1 MTENPDLKP
10 NKDHPEDS
18 EQNGFL
24 DTLPK
29 ELRDKEIFQG
39 IEDVGQLA
47 RKAHELG
54 GQVWDL
60 NAGKPKVP
68 ETADGYEVA
77 VPLGMPK
84 EEALIEGFKTK
95 AFETGMTQEQVSA
108 VTDLWN
114 SWISDQTIKQTEAMK
129 AAEAK
134 AVIDA
139 ESGLKDLWKE
149 NYETSMD
156 AVMQVLHTFG
166 TDEFKAEL
174 NQNGRGNS
182 IHFTEF
188 LHRIYSAMSED
199 AFVEGDPTPPK
210 RMRVTRG
217 GIPVLNFPSM
227 ENRG

>member
-1 MTENPDLKP
+1 MS
-10 NKDHPEDS
+10 DS
-18 EQNGFL
+18 DKNNTDDRGGNGFL
-24 DTLPK
+24 DTLPE

-47 RKAHELG
+47 RKTHELG

-60 NAGKPKVP
+60 NAGKPMVP

-84 EEALIEGFKTK
+84 DEALIEGFKTK

-114 SWISDQTIKQTEAMK
+114 SWISDQTKKQTEVMK

-134 AVIDA
+134 AVTDS
-139 ESGLKDLWKE
+139 ENGLKDIWKE
-149 NYETSMD
+149 NYETNMD
-156 AVMQVLHTFG
+156 EVMRVLHTFG

-217 GIPVLNFPSM
+217 GVPVLSFPSM

>member
-1 MTENPDLKP
+1 MTENPEMEP

-18 EQNGFL
+18 EQYGFL
-24 DTLPK
+24 DTLPE

-47 RKAHELG
+47 RKAQELG
-54 GQVWDL
+54 GKVWDL
-60 NAGKPKVP
+60 SASRPMVP
-68 ETADGYEVA
+68 ETADGYKVA

-108 VTDLWN
+108 VTGLWN
-114 SWISDQTIKQTEAMK
+114 SWISDQTKKQVEVMRVAF
-129 AAEAK
+129 AK
-134 AVIDA
+134 AESDA
-139 ESGLKDLWKE
+139 ESGLKDIWKE

-156 AVMQVLHTFG
+156 EVMQVLHTFG

-174 NQNGRGNS
+174 NQYGRGNS

-217 GIPVLNFPSM
+217 GIPVLSFPSM
-227 ENRG
+227 KNRA